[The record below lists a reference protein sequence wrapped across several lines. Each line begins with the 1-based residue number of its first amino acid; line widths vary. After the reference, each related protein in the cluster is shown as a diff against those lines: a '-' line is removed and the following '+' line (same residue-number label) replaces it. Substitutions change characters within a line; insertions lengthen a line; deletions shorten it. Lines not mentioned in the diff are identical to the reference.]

1 MATYELELVLPNCIV
16 LYDRESQAVIMYYS
30 TELSLLRKLL
40 TNDFRLFDWII
51 QIDLME
57 VD

>member
-1 MATYELELVLPNCIV
+1 
-16 LYDRESQAVIMYYS
+16 VIMYYS
-30 TELSLLRKLL
+30 TKLSLLRKLL